1 MTKMI
6 TNITKER
13 FYEDEEFKPEI
24 RCLVSDDKLELIELL
39 TDKLKTMER
48 GESVIVNFVNEK
60 DEEDEIRLKGNE
72 VEEVHTHY
80 DIGLTN

>member
-13 FYEDEEFKPEI
+13 FYKDDGFKPEI
-24 RCLVSDDKLELIELL
+24 LCLVSDDKLELIELL
-39 TDKLKTMER
+39 ADKLKTMER
-48 GESVIVNFVNEK
+48 GESVIVNFVTEK

-72 VEEVHTHY
+72 VEKVHTHY
-80 DIGLTN
+80 DIGLTS

>member
-1 MTKMI
+1 MI

-48 GESVIVNFVNEK
+48 GESVIVNFVTEK

>member
-6 TNITKER
+6 TDITKER
-13 FYEDEEFKPEI
+13 FYKDDEFEPEI

>member
-48 GESVIVNFVNEK
+48 GESVIVNFVTEK

>member
-1 MTKMI
+1 
-6 TNITKER
+6 
-13 FYEDEEFKPEI
+13 
-24 RCLVSDDKLELIELL
+24 
-39 TDKLKTMER
+39 MER

>member
-24 RCLVSDDKLELIELL
+24 LCLVSDDKLELIELL
-39 TDKLKTMER
+39 ANKLKTMER

-80 DIGLTN
+80 DIGLTS